1 MKITLEFNNVEA
13 FFTDLPKFAALI
25 GHAGQFAEFDHVGQ
39 GDGLK
44 APKLPTVS
52 KTEDGFRVEGTKT
65 QLEKVEAADKV
76 ARATNEATGKAQEP
90 AEAPTPEKSAPV
102 EETASAA
109 PAVKPAADAIDATTL
124 RGALMK
130 LTRKGHKSDVRRIFD
145 KFGAAD
151 FPALEKMPEHF
162 AEAYELAMDKVREY
176 GLDKDKEA

>member
-44 APKLPTVS
+44 APELPTVS
-52 KTEDGFRVEGTKT
+52 RTEAGFRVEGTKT
-65 QLEKVEAADKV
+65 QHKKVEAADKV
-76 ARATNEATGKAQEP
+76 ARATNEAQEP
-90 AEAPTPEKSAPV
+90 AEARAPEKSAPV

-109 PAVKPAADAIDATTL
+109 PAATPEADAIDATTL

-130 LTRKGHKSDVRRIFD
+130 LTRKGYKSDVRRIFD